1 MSRNEFCA
9 RCEHFK
15 FRDADEQPYPQLTHG
30 IGRCAG
36 YDGHVAPVEPWVRWD
51 APYCV
56 NFGRAKDMEKRMQ
69 WIAMRKRAEEEGANA
84 AAA

>member
-1 MSRNEFCA
+1 MSRNELCA

-15 FRDADEQPYPQLTHG
+15 FKDADEQPYPQLEHG

-36 YDGHVAPVEPWVRWD
+36 YDGHIAPVEPWVRWD
-51 APYCV
+51 ARTCV

-69 WIAMRKRAEEEGANA
+69 WISMRKRAEEGANA